1 VLQLFSKIKAALFS
15 EVVEA
20 RCCFQPFLLFLV
32 RVVYIANEQSMA
44 VLHSAPK
51 LAPFHSQTVAFLL
64 LVCLGH
70 VAAQGTE
77 ITVSVDMGE
86 GLIYFLVILF
96 FGLNF
101 CTPVVW
107 FVYVRYL
114 SAIVDRASKE
124 VAKASKRFTERMSDT
139 GRRTAQSIRA
149 E

>member
-1 VLQLFSKIKAALFS
+1 LHFIRCVQDKYNNTPGVDVLT
-15 EVVEA
+15 VT
-20 RCCFQPFLLFLV
+20 PNLFLHYSNYGSAE
-32 RVVYIANEQSMA
+32 VY
-44 VLHSAPK
+44 
-51 LAPFHSQTVAFLL
+51 
-64 LVCLGH
+64 LGH

>member
-1 VLQLFSKIKAALFS
+1 
-15 EVVEA
+15 
-20 RCCFQPFLLFLV
+20 
-32 RVVYIANEQSMA
+32 MT
-44 VLHSAPK
+44 VLHRAPK
-51 LAPFHSQTVAFLL
+51 LTLSQSKTVAFLL
-64 LVCLGH
+64 LIGLGH

>member
-1 VLQLFSKIKAALFS
+1 
-15 EVVEA
+15 VVEA

-44 VLHSAPK
+44 VLHRAPK
-51 LAPFHSQTVAFLL
+51 LTPFHSQTVAFLL
-64 LVCLGH
+64 LVYLGH